1 MPMKR
6 DVVTGDRIPPCPVV
20 RRNTPQGEAA
30 IQLIIEPGE
39 IKPGETI
46 TVRLVNRGEVDLVT
60 GLPFYVQRRDGKE
73 WVAVPWPKNSLFPM
87 IGIPLPPGGS
97 TKPQRW
103 PIDGVDAQP
112 GLYRVVKSARY
123 EDPNHA
129 RPDVLLTAHARFRV
143 PTG

>member
-6 DVVTGDRIPPCPVV
+6 DVVTGDRIPPRPVV

-30 IQLIIEPGE
+30 IQLIIEPQE

-46 TVRLVNRGEVDLVT
+46 TVRLVNQGEVDLLT
-60 GLPFYVQRRDGKE
+60 GLPFYVQRRADKE
-73 WVAVPWPKNSLFPM
+73 WVGVPWPKNSVFPLV
-87 IGIPLPPGGS
+87 GIPLPPGGS